1 MSTFLFQKK
10 KMHGVP
16 PLNHKSEHKKGQK
29 KKKQPK
35 TNQKHTRRAQTRATS
50 LFKGP
55 KGPSQPKNPR
65 EKKPTKIYYKFIYI
79 IKLKKYL
86 EVSQFLLLRG
96 LVKKY

>member
-1 MSTFLFQKK
+1 MGFPPFTINLSTKRAKK
-10 KMHGVP
+10 R
-16 PLNHKSEHKKGQK
+16 KKET
-29 KKKQPK
+29 K

-55 KGPSQPKNPR
+55 KGPSQPKTR
-65 EKKPTKIYYKFIYI
+65 AKKNQQKVYYKFIYI